1 MRNPSGLGA
10 TRTDM
15 LRELRIENLL
25 LIEKAEIQFGPGL
38 NVITG
43 ETGAG
48 KTVLAHALDLITG
61 GKPRSGIVRPGAK
74 EAYVEGVFDLESELI
89 GELEL
94 GETAENLPQDRS
106 EIVLARKVSAT
117 GRSSA
122 YAYGR
127 TTSAENLREIGT
139 QLIAFFGQHE
149 HRALM
154 LSAEQ
159 IKMLDEFCGDGHMEE
174 VKKFRSLYRKHLK
187 LSRRLD
193 ELHDIAS
200 NREREIGILDFEI
213 GEIDEVVADLEE
225 ADELMVRHRRLA
237 NLESLRSASLES
249 AGLIEPE
256 DETPG
261 IAMNLSTAVAHLDAV
276 SGVEGKLDEV
286 AERCR
291 GMACEAQE
299 LARELRSFEALLEG
313 DPGELTELDE
323 RLGSLNRL
331 FNKHGPTAQVVLEK
345 HEELREKRSRI
356 DRADDE
362 LAELEKEVIIME
374 RELKDAA
381 DRLTRKR
388 KSMALK
394 MKKCVCTELSDLD
407 MPSASFN
414 IEITDVKNRELGQ
427 RGRDSVEFRL
437 ASNPGVA
444 EALLKEAASG
454 GELSRVMLAI
464 VSAAR
469 TQGGWPIMVFDE
481 IDAGIGGTTANSVGK
496 KLKQISG
503 RKEDDRQVVCIT
515 HLPQVAALADKHF
528 SINKRTEKKIAT
540 ASVDEIAG
548 DDVVQELCRMLGADE
563 ADSGAK
569 KHAQE
574 LIRAA

>member
-1 MRNPSGLGA
+1 
-10 TRTDM
+10 M

-25 LIEKAEIQFGPGL
+25 LIEKAAIRFGPGL

-61 GKPRSGIVRPGAK
+61 GKPRSGIVRPGAD
-74 EAYVEGVFDLESELI
+74 EAYVEGVFDLNSDLV

-94 GETAENLPQDRS
+94 GETAENLPLDRP
-106 EIVLARKVSAT
+106 EIVLARKVSAA

-154 LSAEQ
+154 MSAEQ
-159 IKMLDEFCGDGHMEE
+159 MKMLDEFCGNGHLEG
-174 VKKFRSLYRKHLK
+174 VKKFRNLYRRQLK
-187 LSRRLD
+187 LNRRLE
-193 ELHDIAS
+193 ELQGIAS

-213 GEIDEVVADLEE
+213 GEIEEVVPDLED
-225 ADELMVRHRRLA
+225 ADELMIRHKRLA
-237 NLESLRSASLES
+237 NLESLRSASMGS
-249 AGLIEPE
+249 AELIEPE
-256 DETPG
+256 DDTPG
-261 IAMNLSTAVAHLDAV
+261 IAMNLSTAAAHLDAV

-286 AERCR
+286 AGRCR
-291 GMACEAQE
+291 DMACEAQE

-313 DPGELTELDE
+313 DSRELAQLDE
-323 RLGSLNRL
+323 RIGSISRL
-331 FNKHGPTAQVVLEK
+331 FNKHGQTAQIVLEK
-345 HEELREKRSRI
+345 LGELREKRNRI

-362 LAELEKEVIIME
+362 LVELEKEKVAME
-374 RELKDAA
+374 RELKDDA

-388 KSMALK
+388 KSSAVK
-394 MKKCVCTELSDLD
+394 MMESVCAELSDLD

-414 IEITDVKNRELGQ
+414 IEVTDIDDDKGLGQ
-427 RGRDSVEFRL
+427 TGSDSVDFRL

-444 EALLKEAASG
+444 EAPLKEAASG

-469 TQGGWPIMVFDE
+469 SQGGWPIMVFDE
-481 IDAGIGGTTANSVGK
+481 IDAGIGGTTANSVGQ

-503 RKEDDRQVVCIT
+503 GEDDRQVICVT
-515 HLPQVAALADKHF
+515 HLPPVAALAEKHF
-528 SINKRTEKKIAT
+528 SINKKTDKEIAT
-540 ASVDEIAG
+540 ASVDEIEG
-548 DDVVQELCRMLGADE
+548 DDVVVELCRMLGADE

-574 LIRAA
+574 LLAAA